1 MFSGLANPF
10 RRNIAV
16 RLSLGYALIFSLS
29 GLALLA
35 FAYYLLAAAVGSKD
49 REVLEARWKE
59 VAAVYEAG
67 GLGAL
72 RSWWDNEPAHVQHTL
87 LVRVVDVFD
96 RVEFE
101 RWPEDWVTV
110 RDVPIGRSGIRW
122 PVGVIRIPQTAEKD
136 FMLAAQLLPAG
147 SVLQVGRSTNSR
159 TAVLNP
165 IRQTFVFTGTVT
177 VLLGF
182 LAGAF
187 FGHRA
192 MQPVR
197 QIVATARSII
207 RTGQL
212 DSRVPVRPSD
222 DELDELVRLF
232 NTLLDKNQALI
243 RAMRESLDNVAHDL
257 RTPVARL
264 RGMAE
269 VALQPGAE
277 PATAREALADCVEE
291 SERMLSMLN
300 TLMDITEAETGMMRL
315 QRGQVDLCQLAR
327 EVVELYEYVAEEK
340 KLTVVTDLP
349 ACEANVDRVRMRQVF
364 ANLLDNAIKY
374 TPEGGQ
380 IQIGVRCQ
388 AGQAIVAFRD
398 TGIGIPEEERDKIWL
413 RLYRGDKSRSQRGLG
428 LGLSLVKAVVE
439 AHGGSVSVAG
449 EVGKGSE
456 FTVRLPSVLAGAAA
470 VNAREAQEAVLSV
483 TDSPTPSV
491 PAEQSL
497 ESRR

>member
-1 MFSGLANPF
+1 MFCALVDPL

-16 RLSLGYALIFSLS
+16 RLSLWYALIFSLS

-35 FAYYLLAAAVGSKD
+35 FAYYLLAAAIGGKD

-72 RSWWDNEPAHVQHTL
+72 RSWWDSEPPQVQHTL

-96 RVEFE
+96 QVDFV

-110 RDVPIGRSGIRW
+110 RDVPIGRTGFRW
-122 PVGVIRIPQTAEKD
+122 PVGIIRIPQTAERD
-136 FMLAAQLLPAG
+136 FILAAQFLPDG
-147 SVLQVGRSTNSR
+147 SLLQVGRSTNSR

-165 IRQTFVFTGTVT
+165 IRQTFVLTGSVT

-207 RTGQL
+207 RTGKL
-212 DSRVPVRPSD
+212 DSRVPVRLSD

-257 RTPVARL
+257 RTPLARL

-269 VALQPGAE
+269 VALQPGAA
-277 PATAREALADCVEE
+277 PAAASEALADCVEE

-300 TLMDITEAETGMMRL
+300 TLMDITEAETGMMYL
-315 QRGQVDLCQLAR
+315 QRQKVDLCQLAR
-327 EVVELYEYVAEEK
+327 EAVELYQYVAEEK
-340 KLTVVTDLP
+340 KLTVQTELP
-349 ACEANVDRVRMRQVF
+349 APCEASVDQVRMRQAF
-364 ANLLDNAIKY
+364 ANLLDNAVKY
-374 TPEGGQ
+374 TPENGQ
-380 IQIGVRCQ
+380 VAVGVRCE
-388 AGQAIVAFRD
+388 GNVAVVTFRD
-398 TGIGIPEEERDKIWL
+398 TGSGIPDEERDKIWL

-428 LGLSLVKAVVE
+428 LGLSLVKAVVQ
-439 AHGGSVSVAG
+439 AHGGSVSVSSH
-449 EVGKGSE
+449 VGKGSE
-456 FTVRLPSVLAGAAA
+456 FTVRVPRVPSDASG
-470 VNAREAQEAVLSV
+470 V
-483 TDSPTPSV
+483 TTPGKD
-491 PAEQSL
+491 
-497 ESRR
+497 

>member
-1 MFSGLANPF
+1 MFSSLLEPF
-10 RRNIAV
+10 RRNIAL
-16 RLSLGYALIFSLS
+16 RLSLWYALVFSVS

-35 FAYYLLAAAVGSKD
+35 FAYYLLAAAIGGKD

-67 GLGAL
+67 GAMGL
-72 RSWWDNEPAHVQHTL
+72 RAWWDSEPPQVQHTL
-87 LVRVVDVFD
+87 LLRVVNPFD
-96 RVEFE
+96 IVTFV

-110 RDVPIGRSGIRW
+110 RDVPIGRTGLRW
-122 PVGVIRIPQTAEKD
+122 PVGVIRIPQNTERD
-136 FMLAAQLLPAG
+136 FMLAGDVLPDG
-147 SVLQVGRSTNSR
+147 SLLQVGRTTNSR

-165 IRQTFVFTGTVT
+165 IRRNFIFTGSATVA
-177 VLLGF
+177 LGF

-187 FGHRA
+187 FANRA

-212 DSRVPVRPSD
+212 DSRVPVRRSD

-232 NTLLDKNQALI
+232 NTLLDKNQGLI

-257 RTPVARL
+257 RTPLARF

-269 VALQPGAE
+269 MALQPEA
-277 PATAREALADCVEE
+277 PPHTAREALADCVEE

-300 TLMDITEAETGMMRL
+300 ALMDITEAETGMMKL
-315 QRGQVDLCQLAR
+315 QRDSLDLCQIAR
-327 EVVELYEYVAEEK
+327 EVADLYQYVAEEK
-340 KLTVVTDLP
+340 QITLETDLP
-349 ACEANVDRVRMRQVF
+349 APCEAKVDRTRMRQVF

-374 TPEGGQ
+374 TPEKGRV
-380 IQIGVRCQ
+380 IIRIRCEEKH
-388 AGQAIVAFRD
+388 AVAIFED
-398 TGIGIPEEERDKIWL
+398 TGIGIPEEERDKVWQ

-439 AHGGSVSVAG
+439 AHGGTVEVSSEVNRGSV
-449 EVGKGSE
+449 
-456 FTVRLPSVLAGAAA
+456 FTVRLP
-470 VNAREAQEAVLSV
+470 R
-483 TDSPTPSV
+483 
-491 PAEQSL
+491 
-497 ESRR
+497 